1 MLLGGATFCDEGSTA
16 VRWIRKFY
24 LAMIFAVIGAMFI
37 HNAVIW
43 RRKALIRRQQEHRLV
58 ERMTRHQRGQHV
70 VLFTSFIVLVLTGFA
85 LKYPDSWLAALLAM
99 SERVRGIAHRV
110 AAVVLIGVGL
120 YHIVYAAVTRD
131 GRRLVT
137 DLLPTPKD
145 ATDAWG
151 ALLYYAG
158 LRSDKPQFARFS
170 YAEKAEYWALVWG
183 LVVMAATGIML
194 WTKVAVGNLFA
205 RWWLD
210 VATAIHFY
218 EAVLATLA
226 IVVWHFYQV
235 FFDPDVYPMNW
246 AWWDG
251 RMSFEHY
258 REEHGLDNQTLLTAS
273 QAEADAESPAVRTEG
288 DERPLRLDRPS
299 KTGAP
304 RDILPTDQ

>member
-1 MLLGGATFCDEGSTA
+1 M
-16 VRWIRKFY
+16 
-24 LAMIFAVIGAMFI
+24 
-37 HNAVIW
+37 
-43 RRKALIRRQQEHRLV
+43 
-58 ERMTRHQRGQHV
+58 
-70 VLFTSFIVLVLTGFA
+70 
-85 LKYPDSWLAALLAM
+85 
-99 SERVRGIAHRV
+99 RGI
-110 AAVVLIGVGL
+110 LIGVGL

-131 GRRLVT
+131 GRRLLT

-158 LRSDKPQFARFS
+158 LRSDKPQSARFN

-194 WTKVAVGNLFA
+194 WAKVAVGNLFA
-205 RWWLD
+205 RSWLD

-273 QAEADAESPAVRTEG
+273 QAEADAEGPAVSTEG
-288 DERPLRLDRPS
+288 DEHPLRLDRPS